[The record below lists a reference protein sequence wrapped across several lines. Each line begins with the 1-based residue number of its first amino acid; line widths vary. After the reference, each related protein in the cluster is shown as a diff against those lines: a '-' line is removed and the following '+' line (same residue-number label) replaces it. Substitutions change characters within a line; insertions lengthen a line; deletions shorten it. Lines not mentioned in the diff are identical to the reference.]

1 MPFELS
7 NSWKSGAVKALSVA
21 ALAVG
26 VSVQAFAIDENEM
39 RRRAAEGA
47 AQPVASEFAYE
58 DPALARG
65 LKYYRDIAN
74 CKFCHAWNGV
84 GSRVEGEP
92 IPASLVKSE
101 LTRDQ
106 LIEVVACGR
115 IASGMPNHL
124 RGSYTAEHPCY
135 GLTKD
140 DVDRKEM
147 PRRPFAQLTGEQI
160 EDLVT
165 YVQAVYQG
173 KEMTYEGCAAYF
185 ERDAPQCARFKTN

>member
-1 MPFELS
+1 MPSDFS
-7 NSWKSGAVKALSVA
+7 KVWKLRVGQAAAIAVMA
-21 ALAVG
+21 AAA
-26 VSVQAFAIDENEM
+26 SVQALAIDENEM
-39 RRRAAEGA
+39 RRLAAEGA

-58 DPALARG
+58 DPVLARG

-84 GSRVEGEP
+84 GARVEGEP

-101 LTRDQ
+101 LTREQ
-106 LIEVVACGR
+106 MIEVVACGR
-115 IASGMPNHL
+115 VASGMPNHL

-140 DVDRKEM
+140 DLDRKEM